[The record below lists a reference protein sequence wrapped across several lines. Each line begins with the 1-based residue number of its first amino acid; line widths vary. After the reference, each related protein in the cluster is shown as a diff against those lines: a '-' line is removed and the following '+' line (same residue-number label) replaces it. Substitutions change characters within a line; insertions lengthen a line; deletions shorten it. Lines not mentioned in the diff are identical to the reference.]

1 MASLA
6 VGIGVPILLFYVY
19 GVVPVSLCRSGGCGV
34 TTSSNGVHFDFDEE
48 HSAPKTVNIDYFTTP
63 GKSNLISI
71 YFKQYYSNISLILF
85 IDGDTVSH
93 GAEIGNPS
101 IGEPSFWNEWEAI
114 AALGRDA
121 DQESASTV
129 ALAGSLLAQK

>member
-1 MASLA
+1 MKLIAAPVMASLA

-48 HSAPKTVNIDYFTTP
+48 HSAPKTVNIDYFTTT
-63 GKSNLISI
+63 
-71 YFKQYYSNISLILF
+71 
-85 IDGDTVSH
+85 DGDTVSH

-101 IGEPSFWNEWEAI
+101 IGEPSFWNDWDGDT
-114 AALGRDA
+114 ALGRDA
-121 DQESASTV
+121 DRESASTV
-129 ALAGSLLAQK
+129 ALAGSLLAQKID

>member
-1 MASLA
+1 M
-6 VGIGVPILLFYVY
+6 
-19 GVVPVSLCRSGGCGV
+19 C
-34 TTSSNGVHFDFDEE
+34 
-48 HSAPKTVNIDYFTTP
+48 
-63 GKSNLISI
+63 
-71 YFKQYYSNISLILF
+71 

-101 IGEPSFWNEWEAI
+101 IGEPSFWSEWEAI
-114 AALGRDA
+114 SALGRDV